1 MGYSTCCALG
11 KGSPLV
17 TKAQVSGRSSCQALY
32 LAGWKNEGRALLV
45 LIMVA
50 LAPTSANRLLLQRC
64 PFPTHLPGQPLDVSY
79 VSTSPGR
86 VHRYPLRLGCQWALS
101 WGENLPWL

>member
-1 MGYSTCCALG
+1 MLWATPRAVPL
-11 KGSPLV
+11 GSPLV

-32 LAGWKNEGRALLV
+32 LAGWKNEGRLLV

-64 PFPTHLPGQPLDVSY
+64 PFPTHLPGQPLDMSY

-101 WGENLPWL
+101 WGENMPWL